1 MTRFARLN
9 NVNHIRIGLAAL
21 VAAMAVACDRSPA
34 FSESGVGNGSSAPF
48 HLASGAHRIAYEAHD
63 REPFFGC
70 IFGVSLGSP
79 NLDPPAPNRAVAQ
92 TEIRRVEPRGRIS
105 GTVVTPHLLEGQ
117 YALHYLGDEPCD
129 WTVTVS

>member
-1 MTRFARLN
+1 MKH
-9 NVNHIRIGLAAL
+9 VRIGLAAL
-21 VAAMAVACDRSPA
+21 VAAMTVACDSSPA
-34 FSESGVGNGSSAPF
+34 FSESGVGNGSSAHF
-48 HLASGAHRIAYEAHD
+48 HLASGIHRITYEAHD

-79 NLDPPAPNRAVAQ
+79 DLDPLAPNRDVAR

-105 GTVVTPHLLEGQ
+105 GTVVTPHVLEGQ
-117 YALHYLGDEPCD
+117 YALQYLGDEPCD